1 MAKKQPHTELT
12 SVRIDK
18 WLWAARFYKT
28 RPLAQEMVS
37 GGKVHYNGQRCK
49 PSRLISV
56 GGTITLW
63 QGNDEREVVIQGLS
77 EKRLSAPLAQEMYR
91 ETDES
96 LKKREAAS
104 TSRRL
109 EAAGQPLTSSR
120 PDKKQRRQIMK
131 LKQQ

>member
-1 MAKKQPHTELT
+1 MTKKQPHTELT

-37 GGKVHYNGQRCK
+37 GGKVHHNGQRCK
-49 PSRLISV
+49 PSRLICV
-56 GGTITLW
+56 GSTLTLW
-63 QGNDEREVVIQGLS
+63 QGNDEREVVVLGLS
-77 EKRLSAPLAQEMYR
+77 EKRLSAPLAQQLYR
-91 ETDES
+91 ETEES

-109 EAAGQPLTSSR
+109 ESAGQPLVSSR